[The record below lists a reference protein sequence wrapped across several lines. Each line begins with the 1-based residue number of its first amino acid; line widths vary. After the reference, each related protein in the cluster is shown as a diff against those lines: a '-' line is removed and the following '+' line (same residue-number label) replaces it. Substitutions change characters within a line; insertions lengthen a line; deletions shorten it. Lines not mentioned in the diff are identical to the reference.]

1 MFRAPKPQ
9 AREETPEEKAAW
21 MVIRQ
26 IVNDL
31 DLMPDQTFELPGKIT
46 AIKGDPSDDTGQTP
60 IWKEV
65 QVGPE
70 GKKRKENMPHLNV
83 QVKLDDP
90 RLAALTFRKDM
101 RISFFDG
108 RMRNSESRSPFRG
121 AFYHIHRA
129 ATGFEPSP
137 ALVNGDADFDPA
149 EYCNIPMRV
158 IFLYKGRVK
167 EGDKYFGRTA
177 NITVFLDHFEPSKET
192 ARKARLADDAND
204 GYGVDLAAPTGQVRI
219 VDTPVD
225 LAAKPQQTA
234 LPVEVAA
241 APADPSLQRA
251 TERQVKFIF
260 AVGREAGM
268 DVDAVQ
274 NWSMELYTQEVE
286 ELNRR
291 DASTLIEALQRKRN
305 EAAIAA
311 PESEPVG
318 DELGL
323 PA

>member
-31 DLMPDQTFELPGKIT
+31 DLMPDQTFELPGKIV

-108 RMRNSESRSPFRG
+108 RMRNSENRSPFRG
-121 AFYHIHRA
+121 AFYYIHRA

-177 NITVFLDHFEPSKET
+177 NITVFLDHFEPSKDT

-204 GYGVDLAAPTGQVRI
+204 GYGVDP
-219 VDTPVD
+219 TPVV
-225 LAAKPQQTA
+225 AVAP
-234 LPVEVAA
+234 VAA
-241 APADPSLQRA
+241 ETASVVSPDPFAAMAAAMGITVDELKARLNPPAPKATAKKKPAAVEQEEADA
-251 TERQVKFIF
+251 
-260 AVGREAGM
+260 
-268 DVDAVQ
+268 DA
-274 NWSMELYTQEVE
+274 
-286 ELNRR
+286 
-291 DASTLIEALQRKRN
+291 
-305 EAAIAA
+305 
-311 PESEPVG
+311 
-318 DELGL
+318 LGL